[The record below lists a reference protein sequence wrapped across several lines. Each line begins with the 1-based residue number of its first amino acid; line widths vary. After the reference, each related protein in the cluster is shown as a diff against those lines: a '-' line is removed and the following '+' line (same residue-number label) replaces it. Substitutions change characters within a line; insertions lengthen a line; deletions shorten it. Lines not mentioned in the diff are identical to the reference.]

1 MIKTHWAPQLVGRA
15 AWVELFLRFPSC
27 CLRVAFVLPSC
38 CLRVA
43 FVGNLNVSTNSQP
56 MKASEGALESS
67 YRAVSGL
74 DAGWVRGVGLVEQW
88 RHHVA
93 PVVECLRAIGDQWL
107 P

>member
-1 MIKTHWAPQLVGRA
+1 MSRTHWTPQLVGRA
-15 AWVELFLRFPSC
+15 ASVQLFLRFSSC
-27 CLRVAFVLPSC
+27 CLGVALVLPWY
-38 CLRVA
+38 CLAVA

-74 DAGWVRGVGLVEQW
+74 DSGWVRGGVLVEKW

-93 PVVECLRAIGDQWL
+93 LFAHSNSFWPEIEV

>member
-1 MIKTHWAPQLVGRA
+1 MSRTHWAPQLVDRA
-15 AWVELFLRFPSC
+15 ASVQLFLRFPWC
-27 CLRVAFVLPSC
+27 CLGVAFI
-38 CLRVA
+38 
-43 FVGNLNVSTNSQP
+43 GNLTVSTNSQP

-67 YRAVSGL
+67 CRAVSGL
-74 DAGWVRGVGLVEQW
+74 DAGWVRGGVLGEQW